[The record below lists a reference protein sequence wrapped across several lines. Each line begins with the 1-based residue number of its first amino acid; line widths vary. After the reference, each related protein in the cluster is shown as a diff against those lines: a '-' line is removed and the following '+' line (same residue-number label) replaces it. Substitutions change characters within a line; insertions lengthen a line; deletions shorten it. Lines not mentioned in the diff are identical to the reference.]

1 MWYNLFVVNGGD
13 DMITITAKLQI
24 FPTPEQQDILR
35 STMSAYSNAC
45 NFVSG
50 HVFETRSLRQRVLN
64 DVLYRDLR
72 EHFGLGAQMAQSVI
86 KTVIA
91 SYRTILENQG
101 KWIRADFRSPQCD
114 LVWNRDYSLNEDRF
128 SVNTL
133 NGRIKVPFS
142 SKAMEKYFDG
152 SWKFGTAKLVNK
164 FGKWFLHIPVSKDIA
179 ELRDQDVCNI
189 VGVDLGMN
197 FLAATYDSSGRSDFY
212 SGRSVK
218 HRRAKYKQVRKQI
231 QSRQTASSRR
241 RLKKIGS
248 RENRWMQDV
257 NHQVSKA
264 LVSGAS
270 AGTLFVLED
279 LTGIR
284 AATEEVA
291 REHRYESVNWA
302 YFDLRKKIE
311 YKAQL
316 NGSKTV
322 AVSPKYTSQTCP
334 KCGHTHKL
342 NRDKKNHIFTCR
354 NCGYCS
360 NDDRVGAMNLHRKGI
375 EFLIA
380 VTAE

>member
-1 MWYNLFVVNGGD
+1 
-13 DMITITAKLQI
+13 
-24 FPTPEQQDILR
+24 
-35 STMSAYSNAC
+35 
-45 NFVSG
+45 
-50 HVFETRSLRQRVLN
+50 
-64 DVLYRDLR
+64 
-72 EHFGLGAQMAQSVI
+72 
-86 KTVIA
+86 
-91 SYRTILENQG
+91 
-101 KWIRADFRSPQCD
+101 
-114 LVWNRDYSLNEDRF
+114 
-128 SVNTL
+128 
-133 NGRIKVPFS
+133 
-142 SKAMEKYFDG
+142 
-152 SWKFGTAKLVNK
+152 
-164 FGKWFLHIPVSKDIA
+164 
-179 ELRDQDVCNI
+179 
-189 VGVDLGMN
+189 
-197 FLAATYDSSGRSDFY
+197 
-212 SGRSVK
+212 
-218 HRRAKYKQVRKQI
+218 
-231 QSRQTASSRR
+231 
-241 RLKKIGS
+241 
-248 RENRWMQDV
+248 MQDV

-316 NGSKTV
+316 NGSETV